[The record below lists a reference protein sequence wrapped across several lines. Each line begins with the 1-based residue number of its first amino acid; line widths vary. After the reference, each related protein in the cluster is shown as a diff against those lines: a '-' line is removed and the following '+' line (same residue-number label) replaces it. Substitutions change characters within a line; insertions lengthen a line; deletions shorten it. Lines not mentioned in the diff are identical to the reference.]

1 MDALTQTLMQ
11 KLSGGTLSQISKTI
25 GADQKAT
32 QSALATAMPVLI
44 SALANNA
51 SKAKGAQ
58 ALQQALANDHD
69 GSILDDLSGFLKD
82 PRVANGAGIL
92 KHILGAKQTSVN
104 QGLSKTSGLSI
115 SQISQLLQIAA
126 PLIMGALGKKQQT
139 QGLDAGSLTDFLKGQ
154 KQQAQESNPDLA
166 GMLGSLLG
174 SGGGSGLGGLVNIF
188 GKLLKKP

>member
-11 KLSGGTLSQISKTI
+11 KLSGGALSQISKTI

-32 QSALATAMPVLI
+32 QSALVTAMPVLI

-69 GSILDDLSGFLKD
+69 GSILDDLSGFLKN
-82 PRVANGAGIL
+82 PQVANGAGIL
-92 KHILGAKQTSVN
+92 KHVLGAKQATVN
-104 QGLSKTSGLSI
+104 QGLAKTSGLNI

-166 GMLGSLLG
+166 GMLGSLMG
-174 SGGGSGLGGLVNIF
+174 SGGLMNIF
-188 GKLLKKP
+188 GKLLKKR